1 MRAWV
6 VERLTEAG
14 EMALLER
21 PDPVP
26 GPGECVV
33 EVECAGVNFSD
44 TLMLRGRYQR
54 KPPLPFTPGIEAAGT
69 VLAAGPGCTVAVGAR
84 VCASLPSGG
93 YAERV
98 VVPAGAARP
107 IPADVPAEAGLVLL
121 GINYPTSYHALH
133 GRAAIRT
140 GETVLVHAGAGGVGS
155 AAVQIAVAAGC
166 RVIATAGT
174 AEKLEVCR
182 GLGAELALDYTDP
195 GWFDRL
201 RAEVPG
207 GVDVVYDPVG
217 GEVGVQSL
225 RALAWR
231 GRYLVVGFAAG
242 PLTQLA
248 ANRLL
253 LKEASALGVF
263 WGEARL
269 RDPDEAARVGEAVLT
284 LYRAGRLDP
293 LVGGRYPLERAEAAL
308 AALAARRTV
317 GKVLL
322 LPRMDTAT

>member
-1 MRAWV
+1 MRAWI

-14 EMALLER
+14 EMTLQDR
-21 PDPVP
+21 PDPVA
-26 GPGECVV
+26 GAGEYVV
-33 EVECAGVNFSD
+33 QVECAGLNFSD
-44 TLMLRGRYQR
+44 SLMLRGLYQR
-54 KPPLPFTPGIEAAGT
+54 KPPLPFTPGIEVAGT
-69 VLAAGPGCTVAVGAR
+69 VVAAGPGCPLPVGSR
-84 VCASLPSGG
+84 ICATLPGGG
-93 YAERV
+93 YGEQVLVEAE
-98 VVPAGAARP
+98 AARP
-107 IPADVPAEAGLVLL
+107 IPPDVPAEAALVLL

-133 GRAAIRT
+133 GRAAIRA

-174 AEKLEVCR
+174 AAKLDVCR
-182 GLGAELALDYTDP
+182 TLGAELALDYGDP
-195 GWFDRL
+195 AWFDRL
-201 RAEVPG
+201 REAVPG

-217 GEVGVQSL
+217 GEVGVQSI

-253 LKEASALGVF
+253 LKEAAALGVF
-263 WGEARL
+263 WGEARK
-269 RDPDEAARVGEAVLT
+269 RDPAGAERVGQAVLD

-293 LVGGRYPLERAEAAL
+293 LIGGRFPLEQARDAL
-308 AALAARRTV
+308 DALAARQTV
-317 GKVLL
+317 GKILL
-322 LPRMDTAT
+322 TPQIPTH

>member
-1 MRAWV
+1 MRAWM

-14 EMALLER
+14 EMTLQER
-21 PDPVP
+21 PDPVA
-26 GPGECVV
+26 GPGKYVLQI
-33 EVECAGVNFSD
+33 ECAGLNFSD
-44 TLMLRGRYQR
+44 TLMLSGRYQR

-69 VLAAGPGCTVAVGAR
+69 ILAAGPGCSLPVGAR
-84 VCASLPSGG
+84 ICVALPGGG
-93 YAERV
+93 YGEQV
-98 VVPAGAARP
+98 LVEAGAARP
-107 IPADVPAEAGLVLL
+107 IPADVPAEAALVLL

-133 GRAAIRT
+133 DRAAIQS

-155 AAVQIAVAAGC
+155 AAIQIAKAAGC

-174 AEKLEVCR
+174 EAKLAVCR
-182 GLGAELALDYTDP
+182 DLGAELALDYADP
-195 GWFDRL
+195 AWFDRL
-201 RAEVPG
+201 REAVPG

-217 GEVGVQSL
+217 GEVGTQSL

-253 LKEASALGVF
+253 LKEAAALGVF
-263 WGEARL
+263 WGEARQ
-269 RDPDEAARVGEAVLT
+269 RDPANADRVGQAILE

-293 LVGGRYPLERAEAAL
+293 LIGGRYPLEQARDAL
-308 AALAARRTV
+308 DLLAARQTV
-317 GKVLL
+317 GKILL
-322 LPRMDTAT
+322 TPNVSTH

>member
-14 EMALLER
+14 EMALLDR
-21 PDPVP
+21 PDPVA
-26 GPGECVV
+26 GPGEYVV
-33 EVECAGVNFSD
+33 RVECAGINFSD
-44 TLMLRGRYQR
+44 TLMLRGLYQR

-69 VLAAGPGCTVAVGAR
+69 ILAAGPGCTLPVGSR
-84 VCASLPSGG
+84 ICAALPGGG
-93 YAERV
+93 YGEQV
-98 VVPAGAARP
+98 LVAADAAQP
-107 IPADVPAEAGLVLL
+107 IPADVPAEAALVLL
-121 GINYPTSYHALH
+121 GVNYPTSYHALH
-133 GRAAIRT
+133 GRAAIRA

-155 AAVQIAVAAGC
+155 AAVQIAAAAGC

-174 AEKLEVCR
+174 AAKLEVCR
-182 GLGAELALDYTDP
+182 TLGAGLALDYTDP
-195 GWFDRL
+195 GWIDRL
-201 RAEVPG
+201 RAAVPG

-225 RALAWR
+225 RSLAWR

-253 LKEASALGVF
+253 LKEAAALGVF
-263 WGEARL
+263 WGETRR
-269 RDPDEAARVGEAVLT
+269 RDPAAAGRVGQAVLE

-293 LVGGRYPLERAEAAL
+293 LIGARFPLDRARDALDAL
-308 AALAARRTV
+308 AGRRTV

-322 LPRMDTAT
+322 TPQVVTG

>member
-6 VERLTEAG
+6 VERLTDAG
-14 EMALLER
+14 EMALR
-21 PDPVP
+21 DQADPVA
-26 GPGECVV
+26 GPNQYVLH
-33 EVECAGVNFSD
+33 VECAGLNFSD
-44 TLMLRGRYQR
+44 SLMLRGLYQR

-69 VLAAGPGCTVAVGAR
+69 ILTAGPGCALAAGSR
-84 VCASLPSGG
+84 ICAALPSGG
-93 YAERV
+93 YAEQV
-98 VVPAGAARP
+98 LVEASAAKP
-107 IPADVPAEAGLVLL
+107 IPPDVPAEAALVLL

-133 GRAAIRT
+133 GRAAIQA

-155 AAVQIAVAAGC
+155 AAVQIAAAAGC

-174 AEKLEVCR
+174 AAKLAVCR
-182 GLGAELALDYTDP
+182 TLGAELALDYTDP
-195 GWFDRL
+195 SWFDQL
-201 RAEVPG
+201 RVAIPG

-253 LKEASALGVF
+253 LKEAAALGVF
-263 WGEARL
+263 WGETRK
-269 RDPDEAARVGEAVLT
+269 RDPAEASRVGQDILD
-284 LYRAGRLDP
+284 LYRAKRLDP
-293 LVGGRYPLERAEAAL
+293 LIGGRFPLEQARVAL
-308 AALAARRTV
+308 DALAARQTV
-317 GKVLL
+317 GKILL
-322 LPRMDTAT
+322 TPHLPAH

>member
-14 EMALLER
+14 EMTLQER
-21 PDPVP
+21 SDPVA
-26 GPGECVV
+26 GAGEYVLR
-33 EVECAGVNFSD
+33 VECAGLNFSD
-44 TLMLRGRYQR
+44 SLILRGLYQR
-54 KPPLPFTPGIEAAGT
+54 KPSLPFTPGIEAAGT
-69 VLAAGPGCTVAVGAR
+69 IIAAGPGCDLPVGAR
-84 VCASLPSGG
+84 ICAALSGG
-93 YAERV
+93 GYGEQV
-98 VVPAGAARP
+98 VVEAGAARP
-107 IPADVPAEAGLVLL
+107 IPADVPAEAALVLL

-133 GRAAIRT
+133 GRAAIQP

-155 AAVQIAVAAGC
+155 AAIQIAVAAGC

-174 AEKLEVCR
+174 EAKLTVCR
-182 GLGAELALDYTDP
+182 DLGAGLALDYGDP

-201 RAEVPG
+201 REAVPG

-217 GEVGVQSL
+217 GEVGTQSL

-231 GRYLVVGFAAG
+231 GRYLVIGFAAG

-263 WGEARL
+263 WGEARK
-269 RDPDEAARVGEAVLT
+269 RDPANAERVGQAILD
-284 LYRAGRLDP
+284 LYRAGQLDP
-293 LVGGRYPLERAEAAL
+293 LIGGRFPLEQARVAL
-308 AALAARRTV
+308 DLLAARQTV
-317 GKVLL
+317 GKILL
-322 LPRMDTAT
+322 TPHVSTH